1 MNSPA
6 FSASCEIYL
15 HWRKWRRRYSACA
28 RLFALALDPDAMSFD
43 ESLNSD

>member
-15 HWRKWRRRYSACA
+15 RWGKGRHRYGAGA
-28 RLFALALDPDAMSFD
+28 RLFTLALDPGAMSFD